1 MDYRKR
7 CFAVQFVIEDDSA
20 ISGFDSGESFI
31 EDMKETFFEDFQ
43 NYKILSSDH
52 CEVWEGEAV
61 KKLEVVRSDVQ
72 FTMQE
77 EKYIKMENECEEVD
91 KEMGGTN

>member
-7 CFAVQFVIEDDSA
+7 CFAVQFVIEDECSIA
-20 ISGFDSGESFI
+20 GFDSGESFI

-43 NYKILSSDH
+43 NYKILSSDQ

-77 EKYIKMENECEEVD
+77 EN
-91 KEMGGTN
+91 